1 MEDLSMANL
10 FTTNDITGIST
21 INGEKIRI
29 KGSNKAFFA
38 VESFSKYGLITFSK
52 EDTFKSSKY
61 SYHFIK
67 PIAKLKELY
76 NLGDEMLILCCND
89 NFTNF
94 KSRAKDYIDM
104 LMTSMYRNRL
114 DKITCFL
121 IDDCDNIV
129 ELVKQDRIENPDARL
144 IVPFTYDELK
154 RGLTEEALQSRLR
167 SFLYER
173 DLFGIATPLHNENMF
188 FGKDRTNIISEL
200 FGKYQRGEHGG
211 LFGLRRIGKTSVLN
225 ILQKR
230 VEESS
235 GVSIYFDCSKYHHF
249 RWNDFLRQIIKE
261 IIEKYRI
268 SLEEYRVNLPSDFA
282 VELTDKRYIEQRAK
296 ISFEEDLK
304 QLYTAFSNKRI
315 LLIFDEIE
323 QISFITSPSNHW
335 KKGNDSLYFWQALR
349 SISQTDNMIFSFIIT
364 GVNPTR
370 IELSKI
376 NTIDNPIFGILTPNY
391 ISLFEYN
398 DIKTMVSEIGGH
410 LGLKFDEEIYSKL
423 IEDYGG
429 HPFLT
434 RQICS
439 KINNDVL
446 SEGYERP
453 YTVSKYNYEFKSN
466 EYQSQMHSVI
476 TQILGVLEEYY
487 PQEYE
492 LLKTLAL
499 NGSNE
504 FKKKLTLG
512 SNSCLHLEKYCLI
525 QKDSNQYFVR
535 IRSIGNYLNEKYK
548 NEAITNSVSDQR
560 AQVTIR
566 RGNIEDQLRELILN
580 NLKIKY
586 GKKAHDRLIEIIKN
600 STKDQN
606 QLAKLQSLDLRNSMR
621 ELYFSQL
628 KILISKDWSSYQTIF
643 SDKFKFEHMSEIINQ
658 YRIDAHAKS
667 LDEEEEAILRYAF
680 KYFESCL
687 S

>member
-1 MEDLSMANL
+1 M
-10 FTTNDITGIST
+10 
-21 INGEKIRI
+21 
-29 KGSNKAFFA
+29 
-38 VESFSKYGLITFSK
+38 
-52 EDTFKSSKY
+52 
-61 SYHFIK
+61 
-67 PIAKLKELY
+67 
-76 NLGDEMLILCCND
+76 
-89 NFTNF
+89 
-94 KSRAKDYIDM
+94 
-104 LMTSMYRNRL
+104 
-114 DKITCFL
+114 
-121 IDDCDNIV
+121 
-129 ELVKQDRIENPDARL
+129 
-144 IVPFTYDELK
+144 
-154 RGLTEEALQSRLR
+154 
-167 SFLYER
+167 
-173 DLFGIATPLHNENMF
+173 
-188 FGKDRTNIISEL
+188 
-200 FGKYQRGEHGG
+200 
-211 LFGLRRIGKTSVLN
+211 
-225 ILQKR
+225 
-230 VEESS
+230 
-235 GVSIYFDCSKYHHF
+235 
-249 RWNDFLRQIIKE
+249 
-261 IIEKYRI
+261 
-268 SLEEYRVNLPSDFA
+268 
-282 VELTDKRYIEQRAK
+282 
-296 ISFEEDLK
+296 
-304 QLYTAFSNKRI
+304 
-315 LLIFDEIE
+315 IFDEIE

-364 GVNPTR
+364 GVNPTC